1 MFWRR
6 GSIEFLHLLPSF
18 LFLFFFFFLLLALG
32 KWNQEKLGIAIV
44 LRGRYCV
51 CVCRYACMRLTRQAL
66 NGPAKPTT
74 PSLPCFPSLPHHFCS
89 FNSHSTNA
97 LLFTPHP
104 APTPPLYSPASTL
117 GEQSQRKCDNR
128 GISQMYIQLARVNAV
143 LSHCAAL

>member
-18 LFLFFFFFLLLALG
+18 LFLFFSFFLLLALG
-32 KWNQEKLGIAIV
+32 KSNQEKLGIAIV

-74 PSLPCFPSLPHHFCS
+74 PSLV
-89 FNSHSTNA
+89 SH
-97 LLFTPHP
+97 LCLIIP
-104 APTPPLYSPASTL
+104 AHLIPTPPKPCYLPHTPPPPL
-117 GEQSQRKCDNR
+117 RFIHLLPR
-128 GISQMYIQLARVNAV
+128 
-143 LSHCAAL
+143 